1 MKTPIVQFIFGT
13 VVGLVIALDLLAL
26 PTPVRADSTITI
38 CDYGDFVLALHSGGT
53 VTFNCNGNYSPGTIH
68 FNDLQ
73 SVTITQT
80 TTIDGSNGGNTIYF
94 DDVSDSGTRYISITN
109 GIALTLT
116 NIILAGGFDF
126 DGGCIYTNGALV
138 LDNVQL
144 INCRSYLGTRGGAI
158 YVGSTGSAS
167 INNTTFLT
175 DTAGVS
181 GGGIYNLGTLTVT
194 NSYFTHTSA
203 LNNDGGAIWTV
214 GTARIDG
221 STFFSNTASNGWGG
235 AIYNQNILSVTNS
248 TLSSNFAYHGGGGVQ
263 TYLGTSGLQNVGLI
277 SNTASITS
285 SSGEGGGLLTG
296 SSATS
301 KLTNVMVKGNTAYYG
316 GGIFNNATT
325 NLTGVTVSGNSGAIG
340 GGIENF
346 VGTTTILS
354 STISGNHSASDG
366 AGIYSEATTTL
377 SSVTLNN
384 NSAGNNGGGFANG
397 GTATLTNVTFSG
409 NHANLNGGGL
419 ANGINTATLRNVTLN
434 GNTANSGGGVSRL
447 GGTLTLTSTI
457 VANSPSGGNC
467 AGTLAGGFNM
477 SSDLTCNFGIDR
489 DNRDVKLAPL
499 GNYGGST
506 QTHLPLLGSPAI
518 DFGTNAGCPSND
530 ERGLTRPIS
539 TCDVGAVERQSIDI
553 SYFLNLPLILR

>member
-1 MKTPIVQFIFGT
+1 MYPRNFHFLFGAI
-13 VVGLVIALDLLAL
+13 IAGMVAMLLFLSPKPA
-26 PTPVRADSTITI
+26 RADSTITI
-38 CDYGDFVLALHSGGT
+38 CDYGDFVLALHNGGT
-53 VTFNCNGNYSPGTIH
+53 VTFNCNGNNSPGTIY

-73 SVTITQT
+73 AVTITQT
-80 TTIDGSNGGNTIYF
+80 TTIDGSNGGNTIVF
-94 DDVSDSGTRYISITN
+94 ADVSDSGTRYISVTN

-126 DGGCIYTNGALV
+126 YGGCIYANGTLV
-138 LDNVQL
+138 ANNVQFL
-144 INCRSYLGTRGGAI
+144 NCTAAFGTHGGAI
-158 YVGSTGSAS
+158 YIGSTGSAS
-167 INNTTFLT
+167 VNNSSFIIS
-175 DTAGVS
+175 TAYAS
-181 GGGIYNLGTLTVT
+181 GGGVYNLGILTVT

-203 LNNDGGAIWTV
+203 LNNDGGAIWTL
-214 GTARIDG
+214 GNARIDG

-235 AIYNQNILSVTNS
+235 GIYNQNILSVTNS
-248 TLSSNFAYHGGGGVQ
+248 TLSSNFAYQGGGAVQ
-263 TYLGTSGLQNVGLI
+263 TYLGTSALQNVSLI

-325 NLTGVTVSGNSGAIG
+325 NLTRVTVSGNSGAIG

-377 SSVTLNN
+377 SNVTLNN
-384 NSAGNNGGGFANG
+384 NSTGNNGGGFANG

-419 ANGINTATLRNVTLN
+419 VNGINTATLRNVTLN

-467 AGTLAGGFNM
+467 AGTLAGGSNM

-506 QTHLPLLGSPAI
+506 QTHLLLIGSPAI

-530 ERGLTRPIS
+530 QRGLTRPIS